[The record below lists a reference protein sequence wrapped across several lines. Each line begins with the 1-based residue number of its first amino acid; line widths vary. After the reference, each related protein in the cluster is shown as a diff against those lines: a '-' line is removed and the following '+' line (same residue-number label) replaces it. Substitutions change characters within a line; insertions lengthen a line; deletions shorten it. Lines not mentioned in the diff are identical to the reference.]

1 MRSRLT
7 TTLVALAALAIV
19 PAFAQSTNAH
29 VTVPF
34 EFSAGQSL
42 LPAGDYMIQNI
53 LSAGSGSARIESRDL
68 SSGATVLTRMVTRDT
83 DLDKSV
89 LVFNRYGN
97 AYFLSRIWLSGS
109 ELGLE
114 LPRTK
119 SEAELARTALVRR
132 PEQVI
137 LLASR

>member
-1 MRSRLT
+1 MRSKLT
-7 TTLVALAALAIV
+7 TTLVAFAALATV
-19 PAFAQSTNAH
+19 PAYAQSVNVQ

-34 EFSAGQSL
+34 EFTAGQNV

-53 LSAGSGSARIESRDL
+53 ISVASGTARIESRDL
-68 SSGATVLTRMVTRDT
+68 ASGATVLTRMVTRDT
-83 DLDKSV
+83 DLDKSM

-97 AYFLSRIWLSGS
+97 AYFLSRVWLAGS
-109 ELGLE
+109 MLGLE
-114 LPRTK
+114 LPRTRA
-119 SEAELARTALVRR
+119 EAELARTALVHR